1 MRIAD
6 AVQRLRSA
14 GNEIAPDQ
22 LLDMDFL
29 TEYPIVDDSDLKR
42 PMIYYCH
49 AGQWLHISRA
59 ITKPYKRALEAIDI
73 LDDDLRACRLQIT
86 WFEDAYFNPAPV
98 SLLEDQRRGRIPLLN
113 FFRYYACWLFIAERS
128 KVKQF
133 STLTVRDG
141 FSILIESTTDQYV
154 TLLGYVGKK
163 LLNAT
168 AASDQTQIFSD
179 IAMIQ
184 HLVSVPISAIEE
196 SQRHSIA
203 DIVEKNAQIES
214 EIERRIVTEFPSAI
228 SALSKAIKD
237 FPNWDT
243 DEIPSTFEWS
253 GLSRIETAYPEMVAD
268 YEKASRVFQSLE
280 GLTRGKRDSEYL
292 VSSDRN
298 FEAAFNAVVARD
310 VVAHISMAEANAID
324 ESATGFLFPLNFTDW
339 EMNAVL
345 PALKELI
352 NAAPFRES
360 LSNQIALVHL
370 FLPFYIADLQ
380 THHSG
385 LVRLEFVKAARVLR
399 SCLAALPDFNV
410 EQLRSLII
418 RCETTWQ
425 DWNIPIG
432 IAYGI
437 LDNAGK
443 ELLLGST
450 HDAVRLLTVHCGD
463 RREKMLDYLGRCR
476 LHQLYAD
483 SAKMLKAIARNEFAQ
498 EHYERFGFILTTK
511 LIKPLTI
518 ETKLQREETEEH
530 VVAETLVKHAVDVP
544 EILKM
549 EAYEA
554 ILLRNRQES
563 ELKFF
568 AEHVPFILKWQHLWD
583 EIVIN
588 NRNVANSL
596 IADLLVPA
604 NPTSQ
609 DFVDRKKV
617 IPDKKTL
624 ASVIRDLKLVISN
637 KENNGH
643 ERHMIGRLVVL
654 GLSIELRNI
663 DHVAWLCGFRTKDK
677 PFNESVLPSES
688 NRSTLS
694 RYLNTYG
701 LVFQDLSSPLESS
714 RINKREAVFLKA
726 RLASK

>member
-6 AVQRLRSA
+6 AVQRLRTA

-42 PMIYYCH
+42 PMLYYCH

-141 FSILIESTTDQYV
+141 FSILIESATDQYV
-154 TLLGYVGKK
+154 SLLGYVGKK
-163 LLNAT
+163 LLNAI

-184 HLVSVPISAIEE
+184 HLVSVPVSAIEE
-196 SQRHSIA
+196 SRRHSIA

-237 FPNWDT
+237 FPSWDT
-243 DEIPSTFEWS
+243 GEIPLTLEWS
-253 GLSRIETAYPEMVAD
+253 GVSRIETAYPELVAD
-268 YEKASRVFQSLE
+268 FEKASRVFKSLE
-280 GLTRGKRDSEYL
+280 GLTLAKRNSEYF
-292 VSSDRN
+292 VSSDKN
-298 FEAAFNAVVARD
+298 FDAAFNAFIARD

-324 ESATGFLFPLNFTDW
+324 ESATGFLFPLNITDW

-380 THHSG
+380 TNHLG

-418 RCETTWQ
+418 RCDTAWQ

-432 IAYGI
+432 IAYSI

-450 HDAVRLLTVHCGD
+450 HDAVRLLTIHCGD
-463 RREKMLDYLGRCR
+463 RREKMYDYVGRSR
-476 LHQLYAD
+476 LQQLFAD
-483 SAKMLKAIARNEFAQ
+483 CAKMLKAIARNEFAQ
-498 EHYERFGFILTTK
+498 EHYEKFGFIPTSVFKVPQSTEAVLHSDQNGHVNEPDRSRDIAEKVSLTGPRVQALVAVESLVQPFNLRNAYAK
-511 LIKPLTI
+511 LAQEIPTW
-518 ETKLQREETEEH
+518 ETFEALVDEESTRW
-530 VVAETLVKHAVDVP
+530 VVALREPIEKPSTNLRNLLEGTTPCRTVDYLIARRVILALTSRLDNRPSLARKIGYVKGAQGGDTEPDTDGLKGYLRILNLRDPDYKRPFESKDV
-544 EILKM
+544 
-549 EAYEA
+549 YEA
-554 ILLRNRQES
+554 EKDWLVTFRP
-563 ELKFF
+563 K
-568 AEHVPFILKWQHLWD
+568 
-583 EIVIN
+583 
-588 NRNVANSL
+588 NS
-596 IADLLVPA
+596 
-604 NPTSQ
+604 
-609 DFVDRKKV
+609 
-617 IPDKKTL
+617 
-624 ASVIRDLKLVISN
+624 
-637 KENNGH
+637 
-643 ERHMIGRLVVL
+643 
-654 GLSIELRNI
+654 
-663 DHVAWLCGFRTKDK
+663 
-677 PFNESVLPSES
+677 
-688 NRSTLS
+688 
-694 RYLNTYG
+694 
-701 LVFQDLSSPLESS
+701 
-714 RINKREAVFLKA
+714 
-726 RLASK
+726 